1 MIEENIIIFY
11 NNTINML
18 KINIIFIS
26 NFVDILNTNYPNFG

>member
-26 NFVDILNTNYPNFG
+26 NFVDILNTNYPDFG